1 MGNKLTGGDS
11 GAPLEGLRKIYYN
24 PKE

>member
-11 GAPLEGLRKIYYN
+11 GVPLEGLRKIYYN